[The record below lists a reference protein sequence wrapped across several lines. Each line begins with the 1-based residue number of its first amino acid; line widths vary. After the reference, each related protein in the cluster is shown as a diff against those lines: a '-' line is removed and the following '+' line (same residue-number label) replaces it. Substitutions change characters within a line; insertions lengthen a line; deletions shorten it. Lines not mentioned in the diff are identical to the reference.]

1 MRIDVIT
8 LFPEMFAGV
17 LSESILRIGREKGL
31 IDIRLHNLRDFT
43 VLKHKKVDD
52 RPFGGGPGM
61 VLMAAPVYNALKHL
75 EDKEGLKTARKIMLT
90 PQGRTFSQKIAEEL
104 SVEQNLIMLCGHYE
118 GFDER
123 ITELFG
129 FDEISVGDYVLS
141 GGELPAMTIID
152 AVSRLV
158 PGVLGNPLSA
168 EQDSFSANALDF
180 PQYTRPE
187 TFRGLK
193 VPDVLLSGDHKK
205 IAEWRR
211 RQAEQKTLQKRGDLL
226 K

>member
-1 MRIDVIT
+1 MIDYT
-8 LFPEMFAGV
+8 
-17 LSESILRIGREKGL
+17 IL
-31 IDIRLHNLRDFT
+31 
-43 VLKHKKVDD
+43 
-52 RPFGGGPGM
+52 
-61 VLMAAPVYNALKHL
+61 
-75 EDKEGLKTARKIMLT
+75 
-90 PQGRTFSQKIAEEL
+90 
-104 SVEQNLIMLCGHYE
+104 
-118 GFDER
+118 
-123 ITELFG
+123 ELFE

-193 VPDVLLSGDHKK
+193 VPAVLLSGDNKK
-205 IAEWRR
+205 ITEWRR
-211 RQAEQKTLQKRGDLL
+211 HQAEQKTMQKRGDLL